1 MPAGTLI
8 LTNNSAVVKGAG
20 TAFITEL
27 KAGDFIV
34 SVVGGVTYTLP
45 VKTMDSA
52 TQVTLIKDYDGPTQA
67 GAAWYAV
74 PRDAMNAITAQLAAE
89 TAKALRGLNHDKE
102 NWQQVFSGTG
112 NITVNL
118 PDGSTYTGPA
128 WNNFTSL
135 LNNKLDKQ
143 TTISQEIK
151 GSLSLLGSL
160 IMGGAANLDVSGYSR
175 FRKSTTFD
183 DVILAPKGISA
194 MASEPEW
201 PPAITVQYETRAHS
215 GTYYGGQ
222 VLCNLISEGNT
233 KAFQMSVRQEIGI
246 ADYGFLSY
254 KDYLGRWHEVRLQNN
269 GDFNNLTGNWVTGS
283 DLRIKTEIKEIE
295 DPIAL
300 IRGLKL
306 YTGKRDGKPFI
317 GGIAQ
322 EIEETLP
329 QLVAEGGSLQLQTGE
344 TVEQVKSV
352 DYATLG
358 YVALTALNQALDRI
372 DRLEELIEKLM
383 EKSNDTN

>member
-1 MPAGTLI
+1 MPAGTLT

-20 TAFITEL
+20 TAFNTEL
-27 KAGDFIV
+27 KAGDMIV

-45 VKTMDSA
+45 VKTVDSA
-52 TQVTLIKDYDGPTQA
+52 TQATLIKAYDGPTQA
-67 GAAWYAV
+67 EAAWYAV
-74 PRDAMNAITAQLAAE
+74 PRDAMNLITAQLAAE
-89 TAKALRGLNHDKE
+89 TAKALRGLNLDKD
-102 NWQQVFSGTG
+102 NWQQLFSGTG
-112 NITVNL
+112 DITVKL
-118 PDGSTYTGPA
+118 PDGSAFTGPA
-128 WNNFTSL
+128 WNSFTEK

-143 TTISQEIK
+143 TTSSQEVK
-151 GSLSLLGSL
+151 SPLSLLGSL
-160 IMGGAANLDVSGYSR
+160 IMADSANLDVGGYSR

-183 DVILAPKGISA
+183 ETVWAPKGISA
-194 MASEPEW
+194 MTLEPAS
-201 PPAITVQYETRAHS
+201 PPSITVQYETRSHS

-222 VLCNLISEGNT
+222 ILCNLISEGNT

-283 DLRIKTEIKEIE
+283 DRRIKTDIKEIE

-329 QLVAEGGSLQLQTGE
+329 QLVAEGGSLQLQSGE

-358 YVALTALNQALDRI
+358 YVALAALNQALDRI
-372 DRLEELIEKLM
+372 DRLEELIERLM
-383 EKSNDTN
+383 EK

>member
-1 MPAGTLI
+1 MPAGTLT

-20 TAFITEL
+20 TALNTEL
-27 KAGDFIV
+27 KAGDMIV

-45 VKTMDSA
+45 VKTVDSA
-52 TQVTLIKDYDGPTQA
+52 TQATLIKAYDGTTQA

-74 PRDAMNAITAQLAAE
+74 PRDAMNLITAQLAAE
-89 TAKALRGLNHDKE
+89 TAKALRGLNLDKD
-102 NWQQVFSGTG
+102 NWQQLFSGTG
-112 NITVNL
+112 DITVKL
-118 PDGSTYTGPA
+118 PDGSAFTGPA
-128 WNNFTSL
+128 WNGFTEK

-143 TTISQEIK
+143 TTSSQEVK
-151 GSLSLLGSL
+151 SPLSLLGSL
-160 IMGGAANLDVSGYSR
+160 IMADSANLDVGGSSR

-183 DVILAPKGISA
+183 DTIWAPKGISA
-194 MASEPEW
+194 MTLEPAS
-201 PPAITVQYETRAHS
+201 PPSITVQYETRSHS

-222 VLCNLISEGNT
+222 ILCNLISEGNT

-283 DLRIKTEIKEIE
+283 DRRIKTDIKEIE

-329 QLVAEGGSLQLQTGE
+329 QLVAEGGSLQLQSGE

-358 YVALTALNQALDRI
+358 YVALAALNQALDRI
-372 DRLEELIEKLM
+372 ERLEELIERLM
-383 EKSNDTN
+383 EK